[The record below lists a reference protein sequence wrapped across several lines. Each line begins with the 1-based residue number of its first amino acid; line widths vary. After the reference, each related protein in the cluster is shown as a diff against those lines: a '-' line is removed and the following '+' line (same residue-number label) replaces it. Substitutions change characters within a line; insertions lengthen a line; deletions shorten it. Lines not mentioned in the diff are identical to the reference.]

1 MGLRKYLKGLK
12 HKPAERAEPCDAAG
26 PDDADEEGGDVTEAS
41 PPPQAPADADVSKS
55 AYFTAWASLKEPERA
70 KLGSDEKMIKLFE
83 QLDEVDE
90 VHYEKSRFARGLKVV
105 APYLKGV
112 GTIMEFTGTL
122 ASLHPIASTTH
133 GLVKSSITILATLC
147 GAGEE
152 LSGEIES
159 FIQKIP
165 AIERVNEV
173 VKSGDELPDLHK
185 ALVALYRDLF
195 DFIIKVDAALSKKGG
210 ATMAIVILRRQLPG
224 IVSSFNKHII
234 EIKGEID
241 DLWLGSTLDMEEQNL
256 TALRIELK
264 QREDDACDWIKGHP
278 RFSAWAD
285 IDSKENVLV
294 LLGDMGCG
302 KTMTTS
308 FVADKGIPVPHVVCS
323 YYITGGTQ
331 TAEMPIILRSIM
343 WQLLQA
349 KPKMKRDFM
358 YWFRQT
364 VDPSNTSRPT
374 SYDEKIREF
383 LKHALL
389 ASEDYIYL
397 VLDALDECEIATLS
411 DLARL
416 FEELLKSGALLK
428 VFLSMRHNDEA
439 EGLLPSGTVR
449 VECQTSPKQSHALAA
464 FQAKRLHISENIRE
478 RVVEEVASRAD
489 GSAIWIRMALEYLNK
504 RKIRNQT
511 ELDGAIKKL
520 SSYKNLTEMYW
531 RLFEKCRNDLD
542 ENESVLTIALD
553 TLAVAQRPLTVEEL
567 AYVVFIELDRDDGL
581 PTIDRL
587 DERAQGIGVFDIV
600 RPFVHKL
607 QVAGSKDQV
616 RLVHHS
622 LRELILRAPPAE
634 WTASG
639 SFKLKSMQTPTS
651 RSPQLEG
658 QLLRRCVNY
667 LMYEECESNQLKV
680 LDNNFVFLT
689 EVGNPF
695 DSESEVSVELKNE
708 GDVYAKFDPKDN
720 GLGGF
725 FTYAAS
731 AWLHHYQRAAPDMDL
746 GVDDLIALCR
756 YDKNR
761 TKNWVE
767 QARRPDCFY
776 VQGANGKHYV
786 DDVSRRGAF
795 LDPLTVVSTFGSPLA
810 IIAMLARDLTHEAF
824 HIDARDFYIDN
835 IIGRGSPAVLEALLR
850 DEATT
855 AMLVADGVLENFAY
869 HVYDFRMGEEWDPV
883 LRTLIEGSRD
893 YLLEHGN
900 RILRGAAGHALP
912 LVRMLFAAA
921 DTDLELRAA
930 LLTTEMAPS
939 GNYVKVGRNEQQSVG
954 QAARGHRADIVRFL
968 CAQEGI
974 APHLHFR
981 DADGNTAF
989 HMAVKTS
996 WHQTADSLFEFWP
1009 EGLFEEN
1016 DAGEEP
1022 LATYLYSTLRD
1033 APRMLL
1039 FLRLV
1044 LASEVAQRTVRE
1056 KKGRDLSTVVVQ
1068 ELARRGHMGTCRTLI
1083 REGKAAME
1091 DVLLLEAGTG
1101 RPVLREEVKGEGTDE
1116 LLTELCYILP
1126 LAVSPQ
1132 YLFEQRRERGHERE

>member
-1 MGLRKYLKGLK
+1 
-12 HKPAERAEPCDAAG
+12 
-26 PDDADEEGGDVTEAS
+26 
-41 PPPQAPADADVSKS
+41 
-55 AYFTAWASLKEPERA
+55 
-70 KLGSDEKMIKLFE
+70 
-83 QLDEVDE
+83 
-90 VHYEKSRFARGLKVV
+90 
-105 APYLKGV
+105 
-112 GTIMEFTGTL
+112 
-122 ASLHPIASTTH
+122 
-133 GLVKSSITILATLC
+133 
-147 GAGEE
+147 
-152 LSGEIES
+152 
-159 FIQKIP
+159 
-165 AIERVNEV
+165 
-173 VKSGDELPDLHK
+173 
-185 ALVALYRDLF
+185 
-195 DFIIKVDAALSKKGG
+195 
-210 ATMAIVILRRQLPG
+210 
-224 IVSSFNKHII
+224 
-234 EIKGEID
+234 
-241 DLWLGSTLDMEEQNL
+241 MEEQNL

-264 QREDDACDWIKGHP
+264 QREDDACDWIRGHP

-364 VDPSNTSRPT
+364 VDPSNTSRPM

-639 SFKLKSMQTPTS
+639 SVKLKSMQTPIS

-695 DSESEVSVELKNE
+695 DWESEVSVELKNE

-900 RILRGAAGHALP
+900 RILRGGAGHALP

-954 QAARGHRADIVRFL
+954 QAARGHRADIIRFL

-996 WHQTADSLFEFWP
+996 WHQTADALFEFWP

-1016 DAGEEP
+1016 NAGEEP

-1068 ELARRGHMGTCRTLI
+1068 ELARRGHTGTCRTLI

-1132 YLFEQRRERGHERE
+1132 YLFKQRRERSHERE